1 MTLCNLADLIGFCKE
16 NADIDQLIFV
26 TKSVSHRMPLLMN
39 LFLFFCYARSKRKT
53 IIFGSRI
60 KKKHWKTPRD
70 RKGLN
75 RILDLWKK
83 TLSIMSKYFET
94 VDWKFGPNKIRNV
107 IRIYRWQNDPSWLYL
122 YNVDHRGKLSQHWKE
137 NN

>member
-1 MTLCNLADLIGFCKE
+1 MQFSRFNRVLQRKRRHWSAYLRDEVSVISFAF
-16 NADIDQLIFV
+16 IDESF
-26 TKSVSHRMPLLMN
+26 S
-39 LFLFFCYARSKRKT
+39 FFCYARSKRKT

-94 VDWKFGPNKIRNV
+94 VDWKFDPNKIRNV